1 MVALPKV
8 RLVRATTAYLRTSRQ
23 LGLGPVWEA
32 CSTFGGDIYYLL
44 LDGRVSRFS
53 FKHSFVYNISEL
65 VKYFFFHW
73 SHQAIAF
80 RIHLHTPVSTKLATD
95 HIYTDQ

>member
-73 SHQAIAF
+73 SHQAITY
-80 RIHLHTPVSTKLATD
+80 IL
-95 HIYTDQ
+95 